1 MTVTCKKLASLTWLA
16 GAERDGSLW
25 VVSKNVKYSPA
36 CEQTQRCISAYS
48 KPSFKHHWPSGPLL
62 RSKILWSFF
71 DPTVEFHW
79 HLSLPTIQLW
89 AFSSKHTSM
98 HISLVKNDREKSEPL
113 HWHELSPESLERE
126 CWRIQSFATLLEW
139 NLCILYSDSEKANQC
154 SVWKKNIYVWFDSL
168 LGMSISEISRMYV
181 QISASTSDQL
191 TTVEGVP
198 SPSAQQLLLVSL
210 VKNANFSGGS
220 SNEMVCSKGLFSLAL

>member
-98 HISLVKNDREKSEPL
+98 RISLVKNEREKWTPTLTWTLSWESGKGMLENPKFCNPL
-113 HWHELSPESLERE
+113 GTESLHSLFRQWE
-126 CWRIQSFATLLEW
+126 S
-139 NLCILYSDSEKANQC
+139 K
-154 SVWKKNIYVWFDSL
+154 SVLRMKKKYICMVWFFTGHEHFRD
-168 LGMSISEISRMYV
+168 
-181 QISASTSDQL
+181 
-191 TTVEGVP
+191 
-198 SPSAQQLLLVSL
+198 
-210 VKNANFSGGS
+210 
-220 SNEMVCSKGLFSLAL
+220 